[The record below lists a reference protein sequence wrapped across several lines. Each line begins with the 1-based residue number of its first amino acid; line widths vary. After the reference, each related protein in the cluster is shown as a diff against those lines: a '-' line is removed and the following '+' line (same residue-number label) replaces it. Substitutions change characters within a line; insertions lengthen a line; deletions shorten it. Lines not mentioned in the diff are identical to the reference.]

1 MKTYITR
8 IKGKEYLYAH
18 DKIFIAKGKT
28 IPKTKSLG
36 NIRVPTDISKKKS
49 EFSEVLIKE
58 ESRLRVEHWKEKLH
72 HDKFNKYVS
81 LEKIEE
87 LRARLYRSKES
98 LGETGK
104 TAMETAFLVDFIYN
118 SNKIEGSKVPRES
131 VEKIVRSG
139 TKKNEEVNNTIQALY
154 FVNSH
159 FKLTL
164 KNIVKLHRILLH
176 HEPAKHGLRQEKV
189 IVHNEEVL
197 PWEKIKDELQ
207 ELLNWYKEANKTWYA
222 PELAFTFHYRFER
235 IHPFIDGNGRVGRL
249 IMNKILKDHRYH
261 PIIIW
266 NDHAQSAVSAFKKAM
281 EGRMEYY
288 FKFMADEMWE
298 TYDIYSAKIQKADNL
313 EEQIKF
319 FLSPSR

>member
-1 MKTYITR
+1 VKTYVTR

-18 DKIFIAKGKT
+18 DQIFIAKGKS

-36 NIRVPTDISKKKS
+36 NIRVPTDISKKKA
-49 EFSEVLIKE
+49 EFSRVLIKE
-58 ESRLRVEHWKEKLH
+58 EGRLRVEYWSEKLH

-87 LRARLYRSKES
+87 LRSRLYRGKES
-98 LGETGK
+98 LGETGRS
-104 TAMETAFLVDFIYN
+104 AMETAFLVDFIYN
-118 SNKIEGSKVPRES
+118 SNKIEGSRVPREN
-131 VEKIVRSG
+131 VEKIVQSG
-139 TKKNEEVNNTIQALY
+139 ARKNEEVNNTIQALH
-154 FVNSH
+154 FVNAH

-164 KNIVKLHRILLH
+164 KNILKLHRILLQ
-176 HEPAKHGLRQEKV
+176 HEPVKHGLRQEKV
-189 IVHNEEVL
+189 VVHNEEVL

-207 ELLNWYKEANKTWYA
+207 ELLDWYKAANRTWYA

-266 NDHAQSAVSAFKKAM
+266 NDHAKSFAGAFKKAM

-288 FKFMADEMWE
+288 FKFMAAEMRE

-313 EEQIKF
+313 EEQVKF